1 MILPSAWK
9 LWLTTS

>member
-9 LWLTTS
+9 SWITTS